1 MSLSSCGG
9 GGGGGRSGASSTT
22 VTYGNP
28 SWVSLISNTQAD
40 IYRTAEYSNQYGLE
54 KIHAAEAY
62 ALLTTNSKS
71 VAGDN
76 IAIAIV
82 DTGVQTNHVE
92 IAANYQSSGSYDFV
106 NSDSDPNDDQ
116 GHGTQVASITA
127 GVKNGSGMHGV
138 AYNSNIIAI
147 KVLNSEGSATYQD
160 VSEGISAAAST
171 GAKVI
176 NLSLGGSSASST
188 LRNSLLTAKAADVL
202 AIAATGNDAT
212 TQPDYPAYYAS
223 DSSLVGYVLAV
234 GSVNSISEISSFSQQ
249 CGDAMNYCL
258 VAPGENIYA
267 AYTSDNYETGNGTSF
282 ATPHVSGAAAVI
294 RGAWTFL
301 TAAQTAQILLR
312 TATDLGAE
320 GVDVIYGRGLL
331 NLYAAVQAQGQNTL
345 GYGASVESGGY
356 EISSS
361 SMNTSAI
368 FGDAFTSNVAPK
380 LNSAIFF
387 DDFGRDYKANLASK
401 ISIRSNNNLSAFNN
415 AIFGNI
421 VSKAS
426 PMQFGSR
433 NQFNFNYSDYKTVG
447 ATGVKFVNIDNSKDP
462 QASVNT
468 GFSLVRNAS
477 DIASN
482 LKLGF
487 AFNTNEI
494 ANLDQKTF
502 GNFGFISQNNF
513 AINPY
518 QSFLQSS
525 LVNDQYSRKFN
536 QFFAVQDLLNK
547 KLSLRFSYQ
556 SSYNSS
562 QILSKI
568 NQKQNQLL
576 DFGTAYQ
583 IKDGSNILFS
593 IGNLT
598 EFNNNI
604 LNSQSV
610 GAFESNGDVKTSYL
624 KISFNQ
630 NLSKN
635 LSIIGSFS
643 EGISKING
651 NQVGI
656 FREFN
661 NVRSRSSAIALIH
674 NDFFKGQAGI
684 VYSEPLRVYQGNVKI
699 DIPIARDYDGNLTR
713 YQTIASLTPKGRER
727 DLEFFYAKDLN
738 DFSKLKFNLIRQSH
752 AGNLKNVATN
762 YLGFMQLL
770 IIPNKLSLNSLFGMV
785 ARFELP

>member
-1 MSLSSCGG
+1 MKKNTFPTIFLLLIILSSCGG
-9 GGGGGRSGASSTT
+9 GGGGGGGGSSSTT
-22 VTYGNP
+22 VTYQNP
-28 SWVSLISNTQAD
+28 SWVSSVSTTQAD
-40 IYRTAEYSNQYGLE
+40 VYRTVEYSNQYGLE

-62 ALLTTNSKS
+62 ALLATNSKS

-76 IAIAIV
+76 IAIAIA
-82 DTGVQTNHVE
+82 DTGAQTDHAE

-106 NSDSDPNDDQ
+106 NSDSNPSDDQ
-116 GHGTQVASITA
+116 GHGTNVASIAA
-127 GVKNGSGMHGV
+127 GVKNGGGMHGV
-138 AYNSNIIAI
+138 AYNSRIIAI
-147 KVLNSEGSATYQD
+147 KVLDSNGEGTYQD
-160 VSEGISAAAST
+160 VSDGISAAASA

-202 AIAATGNDAT
+202 AIAATGNDGA
-212 TQPDYPAYYAS
+212 TQPDYPAFYAA
-223 DSSLVGYVLAV
+223 DSSLAGYVLAV
-234 GSVNSISEISSFSQQ
+234 GSVDSNSVISSFSHK
-249 CGDAMNYCL
+249 CGDTMNYCL

-267 AYTSDNYETGNGTSF
+267 AYPTNIYAIGSGTSE

-301 TAAQTAQILLR
+301 TAAQTAQILLQ
-312 TATDLGAE
+312 TATDLGDA
-320 GVDVIYGRGLL
+320 GVDATYGHGLL

-345 GYGASVESGGY
+345 GYGASVGSGGY
-356 EISSS
+356 EIKSSS
-361 SMNTSAI
+361 IITSAI

-380 LNSAIFF
+380 LDSAIFF

-401 ISIRSNNNLSAFNN
+401 ISVRSNNNLSTFNN
-415 AIFGNI
+415 AIFGNV
-421 VSKAS
+421 VSKAA

-462 QASVNT
+462 QASVNA
-468 GFSLVRNAS
+468 GFSFVRNAS
-477 DIASN
+477 NIAPN

-502 GNFGFISQNNF
+502 GNFGFISQSNF
-513 AINPY
+513 AANPY
-518 QSFLQSS
+518 QSFMQSN
-525 LVNDQYSRKFN
+525 LVNGQYSRKFN
-536 QFFAVQDLLNK
+536 QFFAAQDLLNK

-556 SSYNSS
+556 SSYDSS

-576 DFGTAYQ
+576 DFGTVYQ
-583 IKDGSNILFS
+583 IKDGSNILVS
-593 IGNLT
+593 VGNLT

-610 GAFESNGDVKTSYL
+610 GAFESSGDVKTSYL
-624 KISFNQ
+624 KFSLNQ

-661 NVRSRSSAIALIH
+661 NVRSRSSSIALIH

-699 DIPIARDYDGNLTR
+699 DIPVARDYYGNLTR
-713 YQTIASLTPKGRER
+713 YQANASLAPKGKER

-738 DFSKLKFNLIRQSH
+738 DFSKLKFNLIRQSQ
-752 AGNLKNVATN
+752 AGNLKNAATN
-762 YLGFMQLL
+762 YLGFVQLL
-770 IIPNKLSLNSLFGMV
+770 IS
-785 ARFELP
+785 R

>member
-1 MSLSSCGG
+1 MRFPMTFLLLISLSSCGG
-9 GGGGGRSGASSTT
+9 GGGGGGGSGGSSPTI
-22 VTYGNP
+22 TYGNP
-28 SWVSLISNTQAD
+28 SWVSSISTAQAD
-40 IYRTAEYSNQYGLE
+40 VYRTTEYSNQYGLE

-62 ALLTTNSKS
+62 ALLATNNKS

-106 NSDSDPNDDQ
+106 NSDSDPSDDES
-116 GHGTQVASITA
+116 HGTHVASTAA

-138 AYNSNIIAI
+138 AYNSDIIAI
-147 KVLNSEGSATYQD
+147 KVLNSSSEGTYQD
-160 VSEGISAAAST
+160 VSDGISAAAST
-171 GAKVI
+171 GAKII
-176 NLSLGGSSASST
+176 NLSLGGSSTSST

-202 AIAATGNDAT
+202 AIAATGNYGT

-223 DSSLVGYVLAV
+223 DSSLAGYVLAV
-234 GSVNSISEISSFSQQ
+234 GSVNSSSVINEFSQK

-267 AYTSDNYETGNGTSF
+267 AYPTNAYAIANGTSM
-282 ATPHVSGAAAVI
+282 AASHVSGAAAVI

-301 TAAQTAQILLR
+301 TSAQTAQILLQ
-312 TATDLGAE
+312 TATDLGAA
-320 GVDVIYGRGLL
+320 GVDVIYGHGLL

-345 GYGASVESGGY
+345 GYGTSVVSGGY

-361 SMNTSAI
+361 SITSSAI

-380 LNSAIFF
+380 LDSAIFF

-401 ISIRSNNNLSAFNN
+401 ISVQSNNNLSAFNN
-415 AIFGNI
+415 AIFSNV
-421 VSKAS
+421 VSKAA

-433 NQFNFNYSDYKTVG
+433 NQFNFNYSDYRTVG

-462 QASVNT
+462 QATVNT
-468 GFSLVRNAS
+468 GFSFVRNAS
-477 DIASN
+477 DIAPN

-502 GNFGFISQNNF
+502 GNFGFISQSNF
-513 AINPY
+513 AANPY
-518 QSFLQSS
+518 QSFMQSS
-525 LVNDQYSRKFN
+525 LVNGQYSRKFN
-536 QFFAVQDLLNK
+536 QFFAAQDLLNK

-556 SSYNSS
+556 SSYDSS

-576 DFGTAYQ
+576 DFGTAYK
-583 IKDGSNILFS
+583 IKDGSNILVS
-593 IGNLT
+593 VGNLT

-624 KISFNQ
+624 KFSLNQ

-661 NVRSRSSAIALIH
+661 NVRSRSSSIALIH

-699 DIPIARDYDGNLTR
+699 DIPVARDYDGNLTR
-713 YQTIASLTPKGRER
+713 YQTNASLAPKGKER

-738 DFSKLKFNLIRQSH
+738 DFSKLKFNLIRQSQ
-752 AGNLKNVATN
+752 AGNLKNAATN
-762 YLGFMQLL
+762 YLGFVQLL
-770 IIPNKLSLNSLFGMV
+770 ISH
-785 ARFELP
+785 